1 MNLKKF
7 FQPALALTFAFTLAC
22 TSCST
27 GPQLE
32 RDETAQAT
40 LDYKNNRIITPLEEY
55 NEIFDEN
62 SQYYTQ
68 ALEILRQRCFA
79 KHGQSYEI
87 YIPDIEDIKINS
99 SGREFGLWNP
109 EYSAKYGNFKRF
121 GNPPPSAGY
130 DTKIME
136 QCMPEISATM
146 KEIAGISI
154 EDQSGLSETYRRIYG
169 QSYAAAMNHP
179 EWKKYREAWWK
190 CLSDKGL
197 TPRKGDQEWGTKELS
212 NIARSDGVSNSPA
225 SEEEIRLSVIE
236 AQCSKD
242 TGMAQGLANL
252 VASYQKPLIRDNE
265 TKLEEQRQQQSE
277 VNLRYKEWVLKN
289 Q

>member
-1 MNLKKF
+1 M
-7 FQPALALTFAFTLAC
+7 
-22 TSCST
+22 
-27 GPQLE
+27 
-32 RDETAQAT
+32 
-40 LDYKNNRIITPLEEY
+40 
-55 NEIFDEN
+55 
-62 SQYYTQ
+62 
-68 ALEILRQRCFA
+68 EILRQRCFA

-109 EYSAKYGNFKRF
+109 EYSAKYGNFKRS
-121 GNPPPSAGY
+121 GNAPSSAGY

-197 TPRKGDQEWGTKELS
+197 TPRKGDEEWETQELS
-212 NIARSDGVSNSPA
+212 NATRASGDNNAPA

-265 TKLEEQRQQQSE
+265 TKLEEQRKQLSE

>member
-1 MNLKKF
+1 M
-7 FQPALALTFAFTLAC
+7 
-22 TSCST
+22 S
-27 GPQLE
+27 
-32 RDETAQAT
+32 
-40 LDYKNNRIITPLEEY
+40 
-55 NEIFDEN
+55 
-62 SQYYTQ
+62 
-68 ALEILRQRCFA
+68 
-79 KHGQSYEI
+79 
-87 YIPDIEDIKINS
+87 
-99 SGREFGLWNP
+99 
-109 EYSAKYGNFKRF
+109 
-121 GNPPPSAGY
+121 
-130 DTKIME
+130 
-136 QCMPEISATM
+136 EISASM

-154 EDQSGLSETYRRIYG
+154 EDQSGLTEVYRRIHG
-169 QSYAAAMNHP
+169 ESYAAAMNHP

-212 NIARSDGVSNSPA
+212 NVTRSEGASNSPA

-265 TKLEEQRQQQSE
+265 TKLEEQRQQRSE

>member
-1 MNLKKF
+1 ME
-7 FQPALALTFAFTLAC
+7 A
-22 TSCST
+22 TS
-27 GPQLE
+27 
-32 RDETAQAT
+32 D
-40 LDYKNNRIITPLEEY
+40 
-55 NEIFDEN
+55 
-62 SQYYTQ
+62 
-68 ALEILRQRCFA
+68 
-79 KHGQSYEI
+79 
-87 YIPDIEDIKINS
+87 
-99 SGREFGLWNP
+99 SGMHHHRG
-109 EYSAKYGNFKRF
+109 
-121 GNPPPSAGY
+121 GY

-136 QCMPEISATM
+136 QCMPEISASM

-154 EDQSGLSETYRRIYG
+154 EDQSGLTEAYRRIHG

-212 NIARSDGVSNSPA
+212 NVTRSDGASNSPA

-265 TKLEEQRQQQSE
+265 TKLEEQRQQRSE
-277 VNLRYKEWVLKN
+277 INLRYKEWVLKN

>member
-7 FQPALALTFAFTLAC
+7 FQPAMAITFAFTLAC

-87 YIPDIEDIKINS
+87 YIPDIEDIKIVS
-99 SGREFGLWNP
+99 SGREFGRWNP
-109 EYSAKYGNFKRF
+109 EYAAKYGSYKRF
-121 GNPPPSAGY
+121 GSPPPSAGY

-136 QCMPEISATM
+136 QCMPEILATL
-146 KEIAGISI
+146 KEIAGISL
-154 EDQSGLSETYRRIYG
+154 EEQSGLSEAYRRIRG

-265 TKLEEQRQQQSE
+265 TKLEEQRKQLSE
-277 VNLRYKEWVLKN
+277 VNLRYKEWVIKN

>member
-1 MNLKKF
+1 MNLKKL

-252 VASYQKPLIRDNE
+252 VASYQRPLIRDNE

>member
-1 MNLKKF
+1 
-7 FQPALALTFAFTLAC
+7 
-22 TSCST
+22 
-27 GPQLE
+27 
-32 RDETAQAT
+32 
-40 LDYKNNRIITPLEEY
+40 
-55 NEIFDEN
+55 
-62 SQYYTQ
+62 
-68 ALEILRQRCFA
+68 
-79 KHGQSYEI
+79 
-87 YIPDIEDIKINS
+87 
-99 SGREFGLWNP
+99 
-109 EYSAKYGNFKRF
+109 
-121 GNPPPSAGY
+121 
-130 DTKIME
+130 
-136 QCMPEISATM
+136 MPEISATM

>member
-55 NEIFDEN
+55 NDIFDEN
-62 SQYYTQ
+62 SQYYGR

-87 YIPDIEDIKINS
+87 YIPDVEDRKFVS
-99 SGREFGLWNP
+99 SGR
-109 EYSAKYGNFKRF
+109 GNA
-121 GNPPPSAGY
+121 PSSGGY

-136 QCMPEISATM
+136 QCMPEILATL
-146 KEIAGISI
+146 KEIAGISL
-154 EDQSGLSETYRRIYG
+154 EEQSGLTEAYRRIHG
-169 QSYAAAMNHP
+169 ESYAAAMNHP

-265 TKLEEQRQQQSE
+265 TKLEEQRKQLSE
-277 VNLRYKEWVLKN
+277 VYLRYKEWVLKN

>member
-1 MNLKKF
+1 MNLKKI
-7 FQPALALTFAFTLAC
+7 FQPAMAITFAFTLAC

-55 NEIFDEN
+55 NDIFDEN
-62 SQYYTQ
+62 SQYYGR

-87 YIPDIEDIKINS
+87 YIPDVEDRKFVS

-109 EYSAKYGNFKRF
+109 EYAAKYGHYKRF
-121 GNPPPSAGY
+121 GNAPSSGGY

-136 QCMPEISATM
+136 QCMPEILAAL
-146 KEIAGISI
+146 KEIAGISL
-154 EDQSGLSETYRRIYG
+154 EEQSGLREAYRRIHG
-169 QSYAAAMNHP
+169 ESYAAAMNHP

-212 NIARSDGVSNSPA
+212 NVTRSDGASNAPA

-265 TKLEEQRQQQSE
+265 TKLEEQRRQLSE
-277 VNLRYKEWVLKN
+277 VYLRYKEWVLKN

>member
-1 MNLKKF
+1 
-7 FQPALALTFAFTLAC
+7 
-22 TSCST
+22 
-27 GPQLE
+27 
-32 RDETAQAT
+32 
-40 LDYKNNRIITPLEEY
+40 
-55 NEIFDEN
+55 
-62 SQYYTQ
+62 
-68 ALEILRQRCFA
+68 LEILRQRCFA

-87 YIPDIEDIKINS
+87 YIPDVEDRKFFS

-109 EYSAKYGNFKRF
+109 EYAAKYGNYKR
-121 GNPPPSAGY
+121 GNAPSSGGY

-136 QCMPEISATM
+136 QCMPEILATL
-146 KEIAGISI
+146 KEIAGISL
-154 EDQSGLSETYRRIYG
+154 EEQSGLTEAYRRIHG
-169 QSYAAAMNHP
+169 ESYAAAMNHP

-197 TPRKGDQEWGTKELS
+197 TPRKGDEEWGTKELS
-212 NIARSDGVSNSPA
+212 NATRASGDNNAPA

-265 TKLEEQRQQQSE
+265 TKLEEQRKQLSE

>member
-7 FQPALALTFAFTLAC
+7 FQPAMALTFAFTLAC

-289 Q
+289 K